1 MNPHPAVRVLLWPAA
16 VLFGAVVRL
25 RAFLYRRGLLHQ
37 KRLNGAVISVGNLT
51 VGGTG
56 KTPMVIWLAER
67 LLAQGKRVAVLTRG
81 YRGQDDESD
90 EVRVL
95 RKRLGERVRI
105 GVGANRYAVGKALQG
120 QVDCFVLD
128 DGFQHLPLA
137 RDLDIVLIDASAP
150 FAGGKLLPAGRLRE
164 PRSALAR
171 AGVVII
177 TRSRHAPAV
186 ESAVRRYSAGP
197 IFYAQ
202 TVPAN
207 VVDLVWK
214 EGSPDISDW
223 AGKKCFAFCAIGNPA
238 AFFDDLRRWGVKLVG
253 TAEFPDHH
261 RFTQRE
267 REQIERQARATGAD
281 LLICTEKDLYNLDD
295 TQESMP
301 LFPCAITLT
310 VSDAEGLLREIA
322 AAFQKRGEG
331 AA

>member
-1 MNPHPAVRVLLWPAA
+1 MNVHPGARALLWPAS

-25 RAFLYRRGLLHQ
+25 RGWLYRRGILRK
-37 KRLNGAVISVGNLT
+37 KRLQGVVISVGNLT

-67 LLAQGKRVAVLTRG
+67 LLAQGQRVGILTRG
-81 YRGQDDESD
+81 YRGEGDDSD

-95 RKRLGERVRI
+95 RKRLGGRVQI

-120 QVDCFVLD
+120 EVDCFVLD
-128 DGFQHLPLA
+128 DGFQHLSLA
-137 RDLDIVLIDASAP
+137 RHLDIVLIDASAP

-164 PRSALAR
+164 PRSGLAR
-171 AGVVII
+171 AGIVII
-177 TRSRHAPAV
+177 TRSTHSPAV
-186 ESAVRRYSAGP
+186 ESAVRRHTAAP

-223 AGKKCFAFCAIGNPA
+223 AGKKCLAFCAIGNPA
-238 AFFDDLRRWGVKLVG
+238 AFFDDLRRWGVKLAG

-267 REQIERQARATGAD
+267 RDKIESQARAVGAE
-281 LLICTEKDLYNLDD
+281 LLICTEKDLYNLGD
-295 TQESMP
+295 TTGSLP

-310 VSDAEGLLREIA
+310 VSDADALLREIA
-322 AAFQKRGEG
+322 AAVQRRGEG
-331 AA
+331 AG